1 MWRPI
6 KLPDFRFNP
15 AVRSLAVAACIVGY
29 ALLVHHVNAT
39 GQVSALG
46 AVLALLPVAALGVT
60 LLRNPT
66 SRNAGLMLVLVAG
79 LIAWRAWPQLE
90 RHSALLVWLQDVGLM
105 LFLLL
110 GFGRTLRTSLPQCL
124 RCGCGVPVEPEVN
137 TTAISCSDA
146 ICGMAGAA
154 SVSSGMAG

>member
-79 LIAWRAWPQLE
+79 L
-90 RHSALLVWLQDVGLM
+90 ALLSPLANALAIALQDEADRMAAVTA
-105 LFLLL
+105 FA
-110 GFGRTLRTSLPQCL
+110 
-124 RCGCGVPVEPEVN
+124 V
-137 TTAISCSDA
+137 TAIRGAMRTGRVRAAVTIQS
-146 ICGMAGAA
+146 AA
-154 SVSSGMAG
+154 SSEVSAGRPS

>member
-6 KLPDFRFNP
+6 KLPNFRFNP

-90 RHSALLVWLQDVGLM
+90 RHSALLFFLTPLAVWSAFANFLTLPLVALM
-105 LFLLL
+105 FVAEFLVRRRVLNEAQGSPL
-110 GFGRTLRTSLPQCL
+110 
-124 RCGCGVPVEPEVN
+124 
-137 TTAISCSDA
+137 DA
-146 ICGMAGAA
+146 VRAYLNRSAGAD
-154 SVSSGMAG
+154 